1 MGNKT
6 FLYGTLLTLAI
17 VTVPIYALRKSQNRG
32 QVNIPN
38 SPHETVDLNTNDS
51 PRETVFLNTN
61 DILELKNT
69 EGMEVL
75 PALNSSRGPEL
86 DFGRFECYVFAN
98 GARLVNVE
106 DSRPDY
112 TWKAG
117 AREKLEEFR
126 QQLAGNLIWERYL
139 QTIESRC
146 IH

>member
-1 MGNKT
+1 MCNKT

-38 SPHETVDLNTNDS
+38 SPQ
-51 PRETVFLNTN
+51 ETVFLNTN

-75 PALNSSRGPEL
+75 PALNSSRGPKL
-86 DFGRFECYVFAN
+86 DVGRFECYVFAN

-126 QQLAGNLIWERYL
+126 QQLAGDLIWERYL